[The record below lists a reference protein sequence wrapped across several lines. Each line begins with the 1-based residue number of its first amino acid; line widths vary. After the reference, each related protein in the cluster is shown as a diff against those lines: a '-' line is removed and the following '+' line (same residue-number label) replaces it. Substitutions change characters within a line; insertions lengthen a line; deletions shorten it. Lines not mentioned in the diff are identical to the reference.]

1 MIAESLSKV
10 YEPRESEAK
19 WYQYW
24 LEHGFFRAEDKSSK
38 PPFSIVIPPPNVTGM
53 LHMGHALNNV
63 LQDII
68 VRFKRMQGCNTLWM
82 PGMDHAGIATQNVV
96 EKELA
101 KEGLTRHDL
110 GREKF
115 IGRIWD
121 WKARYGG
128 VIINQLKRLG
138 CSCDWSRERFTMD
151 EGLSRAVREV
161 FVRLYGKGLIY
172 QGDYIVN
179 WCPRCHTAISDLE
192 VEYREEEGFL
202 WHIRYPLADSDVALV
217 VATTRPETMLGDTAV
232 AVNPNDERYRD
243 KIGKEVILPLVGR
256 RIPVI
261 ADDYV
266 SMEFGSGAVKVTPA
280 HDPNDFAIAA
290 RHKLEAVKIM
300 DGNAVINERGGVYQ
314 GQDRFECRRNIV
326 GDLERE
332 GFLVGKEPYIH
343 RIGQCYRCGT
353 DIEPTVSRQ
362 WFVKIKPLAKMA
374 STAVVKGK
382 TKIVPAG
389 WEATYF
395 EWLNNIRDWCI
406 SRQIWW
412 GHRIPVWYCDNCGE
426 TIVSTT
432 DPDKCP
438 SCSGISLRQEEDVLD
453 TWFSSAL
460 WPFSTLGWPD
470 KTEALKTFYPTS
482 VLITAFDILFFWV
495 ARMMMMGMYIMKEVP
510 FRYVYLHALVRD
522 EKGEKM
528 SKSRGNIIDPIEMID
543 KYGTDAFR
551 FTLAA
556 FTVQGRDVRISEE
569 RIAGYKF
576 FVNKIWNATRFSL
589 MNLKDYPADR
599 PRRSAALLTIGR
611 DEASLPD
618 RWIKDRLNATIVAV
632 IGALDEYRFNEA
644 AAGVY
649 QFIWHELCDWY
660 LEMIKPT
667 LYGKGSPGE
676 RLAIQHT
683 LFTVLKSSLQLL
695 HPFMPFVTEEIW
707 QTLINDGSSIMVSE
721 FPSAADDYRDPEAER
736 KMDTIMAVISKIRNI
751 RGEMNIAPSQK
762 VQVIISA
769 PDGEM
774 SAVIAEGKDYIVDL
788 ARLDTLTIGGDVGEP
803 KGAATGVVGLMR
815 IFVLLEGTAGIN
827 IAAEK
832 ARLEKEIAKV
842 TGELA
847 LVSKKLANRDF
858 LAKAAEVVVKK
869 EEGKFRELRDKHVM
883 LEAAIVKVRE
893 MEAA

>member
-1 MIAESLSKV
+1 MGKKSLSKV

-19 WYQYW
+19 WYKFW
-24 LEHGFFRAEDKSSK
+24 FDHGFFRAEDKSSK

-68 VRFKRMQGCNTLWM
+68 IRFKRMQGYNTLWM

-96 EKELA
+96 EQELA
-101 KEGLTRHDL
+101 REGITRHDL

-115 IGRIWD
+115 IERIWE

-151 EGLSRAVREV
+151 KGLSRAVREV

-192 VEYREEEGFL
+192 VEYKEEEGFL
-202 WHIRYPLADSDVALV
+202 WHIRYPLADSNVALV

-256 RIPVI
+256 KIPIV

-290 RHKLEAVKIM
+290 RHKLEAIKIM
-300 DGNAVINERGGVYQ
+300 DGDAVINERGGLYQ
-314 GQDRFECRRNIV
+314 GQDRYECRGNIV
-326 GDLERE
+326 GDLEKE

-353 DIEPTVSRQ
+353 DIEPTISRQ

-382 TKIVPAG
+382 TKIVPAT

-426 TIVSTT
+426 MIVSAR

-438 SCSGISLRQEEDVLD
+438 SCGEISLRQEEDVLD

-470 KTEALKTFYPTS
+470 KTGALKAFYPTS
-482 VLITAFDILFFWV
+482 VLITGFDILFFWV
-495 ARMMMMGMYIMKEVP
+495 ARMMMMGLYIMKDVP

-543 KYGTDAFR
+543 KYGADAFR

-556 FTVQGRDVRISEE
+556 FTAQGRDVRMSEE
-569 RIAGYKF
+569 RIEGYKF
-576 FVNKIWNATRFSL
+576 FVNKIWNATKFSL
-589 MNLKDYPADR
+589 MNLKDYPAGVHV
-599 PRRSAALLTIGR
+599 GR
-611 DEASLPD
+611 DGESLAD
-618 RWIKDRLNATIVAV
+618 RWIKDRLNATITE
-632 IGALDEYRFNEA
+632 IISALDEYRFNEA
-644 AAGVY
+644 ATSIY

-660 LEMIKPT
+660 LEMIKPV
-667 LYGKGSPGE
+667 LYGRGNPVG
-676 RLAIQHT
+676 RLAAQHT
-683 LFTVLKSSLQLL
+683 LFTVLKTSLKLL

-707 QTLINDGSSIMVSE
+707 QALVNNGSSIMVSE
-721 FPSAADDYRDPEAER
+721 FPSADDDNRDPEAEK
-736 KMDTIMAVISKIRNI
+736 KMAVIMEVISKIRNI
-751 RGEMNIAPSQK
+751 RGEMNIAPSQRIK
-762 VQVIISA
+762 VIISV
-769 PDGEM
+769 PDKEL
-774 SAVIAEGKDYIVDL
+774 SAVIEEGKDYIVDL
-788 ARLDTLTIGGDVGEP
+788 AHLETLTIRGDVGEP
-803 KGAATGVVGLMR
+803 KGAATGVVGSMR
-815 IFVLLEGTAGIN
+815 IFVLLEGMAD

-842 TGELA
+842 TRELTF
-847 LVSKKLANRDF
+847 VSKKLANRDF
-858 LAKAAEVVVKK
+858 LTRAAETVVKK
-869 EEGKFRELRDKHVM
+869 EEEKFRELRDKHVM
-883 LEAAIVKVRE
+883 LEAAIRKVRE
-893 MEAA
+893 MGMETLSTKS

>member
-1 MIAESLSKV
+1 MEKNRTPYTIHMGLEAPLPVDPASASPNATSLRRISGSSFIFRHKGTC
-10 YEPRESEAK
+10 YPMTIS
-19 WYQYW
+19 
-24 LEHGFFRAEDKSSK
+24 EHGANK
-38 PPFSIVIPPPNVTGM
+38 
-53 LHMGHALNNV
+53 L
-63 LQDII
+63 
-68 VRFKRMQGCNTLWM
+68 
-82 PGMDHAGIATQNVV
+82 
-96 EKELA
+96 
-101 KEGLTRHDL
+101 
-110 GREKF
+110 
-115 IGRIWD
+115 RIW
-121 WKARYGG
+121 
-128 VIINQLKRLG
+128 
-138 CSCDWSRERFTMD
+138 
-151 EGLSRAVREV
+151 
-161 FVRLYGKGLIY
+161 
-172 QGDYIVN
+172 
-179 WCPRCHTAISDLE
+179 
-192 VEYREEEGFL
+192 
-202 WHIRYPLADSDVALV
+202 
-217 VATTRPETMLGDTAV
+217 
-232 AVNPNDERYRD
+232 
-243 KIGKEVILPLVGR
+243 
-256 RIPVI
+256 
-261 ADDYV
+261 
-266 SMEFGSGAVKVTPA
+266 
-280 HDPNDFAIAA
+280 A
-290 RHKLEAVKIM
+290 RHHAV
-300 DGNAVINERGGVYQ
+300 D
-314 GQDRFECRRNIV
+314 
-326 GDLERE
+326 
-332 GFLVGKEPYIH
+332 
-343 RIGQCYRCGT
+343 
-353 DIEPTVSRQ
+353 
-362 WFVKIKPLAKMA
+362 
-374 STAVVKGK
+374 
-382 TKIVPAG
+382 
-389 WEATYF
+389 
-395 EWLNNIRDWCI
+395 
-406 SRQIWW
+406 
-412 GHRIPVWYCDNCGE
+412 
-426 TIVSTT
+426 
-432 DPDKCP
+432 
-438 SCSGISLRQEEDVLD
+438 
-453 TWFSSAL
+453 
-460 WPFSTLGWPD
+460 
-470 KTEALKTFYPTS
+470 
-482 VLITAFDILFFWV
+482 
-495 ARMMMMGMYIMKEVP
+495 
-510 FRYVYLHALVRD
+510 ALVRD

-803 KGAATGVVGLMR
+803 KGAATGVVGPMR

-858 LAKAAEVVVKK
+858 LAKAAEAVVRK